1 MLTQHTMAVRTFNSL
16 KWQKRVKLLLTVHYL
31 LLMDCSALSEVIV
44 QYVLSVTDA
53 WPDNQLEELQGGNQ
67 PVCVRQ
73 DAFLYFRAG
82 VSSLD

>member
-1 MLTQHTMAVRTFNSL
+1 
-16 KWQKRVKLLLTVHYL
+16 
-31 LLMDCSALSEVIV
+31 MDCSALSEVIV
-44 QYVLSVTDA
+44 QYVLSMTDA